1 MNFTIKTST
10 NKALKENLSRI
21 PNYTVHQETAA
32 GLVEILKTNH
42 EIISAKFVNNK
53 EINFKNPDNLAC
65 NTTIENVP
73 NQLLLSGTDFQIKVW
88 KATLEIP
95 DGKTVTYQELA
106 LMIGHPKSF
115 RAVANALGQNKI
127 AYFIPC
133 HRVIR
138 KNGELG
144 GYKWGIE
151 IKRSLL
157 DFEKLQK

>member
-1 MNFTIKTST
+1 MNFTIKRST

-21 PNYTVHQETAA
+21 PNYNVHQETVA
-32 GLVEILKTNH
+32 GVVEILKTDH
-42 EIISAKFVNNK
+42 EIISAKFINNK
-53 EINFKNPDNLAC
+53 ELVAKDQYKLTC

-73 NQLLLSGTDFQIKVW
+73 KQLLLSGTDFQIKVW

-95 DGKTVTYQELA
+95 EGKTVTYQELA
-106 LMIGHPKSF
+106 QMIGHPKSF

-151 IKRSLL
+151 IKKALL
-157 DFEKLQK
+157 DFEKLQS